1 MTQRASDL
9 LAEVADR
16 LSSDA
21 TDSGMVVAEAVRAIE
36 PELLKGYKD
45 GSIDELVGM
54 SVAFLKALFRSLRPD
69 SKLPWPEYYTQ
80 AREYARRYAEK
91 GVPLESLMEGL
102 AIFRRTVMARVTD
115 EMGESPYADEVLLLA
130 QSRLGDVVEHLNSMF
145 IRGYLDYTESKYSAR
160 QSELRGL
167 YHIASALGRSLDVS
181 EIAEVGLRETLK
193 VLGLQAGAVWVRDG
207 ARLKLA
213 KTIGMQPGEEDEFSD
228 SGRSGLMRVLE
239 VSTGPAE
246 SRVDRIAGEW
256 SAIRAEL
263 RTKGV
268 LLGAMTVATRLPRT
282 FESSDLEF
290 VAAVADQIAVAL
302 DRARQ
307 HTKEARTDYL
317 TGLANRP
324 EFERAIDRAVASA
337 DRHKRR
343 LALMMIDLDNLKDI
357 NDTYGHHVG
366 DGAIREPAPEP
377 KPDPDHVPQREGPR
391 RVVLRAR
398 HARGRARSPRQG
410 PGSRARR
417 QPPVG
422 TPGRG
427 GGVPGS
433 RRPGRTLERRA
444 ANGAHGSDVRHAGPR
459 LRLFHLWHALVPQ
472 LRHPRIGCPAGGAGA
487 CVGAGS
493 WRWEVR
499 RAGPRDARAQHRPR
513 PEWRSARPA
522 RPLRRRRRRAQTPR
536 LRHAACRRPGY
547 GPLGEAPVAL
557 RGRLAG
563 LVAPATGPLAGQ
575 APLSLTHSPRGEWG
589 AMASLVGTGPSGPAF
604 PSRRGPARRR
614 PRPCTLPARRP
625 HRAGCCSGWCRC
637 RLRVSR
643 ASRPRW

>member
-16 LSSDA
+16 LSTDA
-21 TDSGMVVAEAVRAIE
+21 TQSGMVVAEAVRAIE

-45 GSIDELVGM
+45 GSIDELVNM
-54 SVAFLKALFRSLRPD
+54 SISFLRALFRSLRPD

-102 AIFRRTVMARVTD
+102 AIFRRTVVARVTD
-115 EMGESPYADEVLLLA
+115 ELGESPYADEVLLLA
-130 QSRLGDVVEHLNSMF
+130 QSRLGDVIEHLNSMF
-145 IRGYLDYTESKYSAR
+145 IRGYLDWTESKYSAR

-343 LALMMIDLDNLKDI
+343 LALMMIDLDNLKEI
-357 NDTYGHHVG
+357 NDSHGHHIG
-366 DGAIREPAPEP
+366 DEAIRVLAAELQRAVRATDTCGRLGGDEFGVAM
-377 KPDPDHVPQREGPR
+377 PDADE
-391 RVVLRAR
+391 R
-398 HARGRARSPRQG
+398 HANEVGARVRASLEDLNRNAKTPVPVEFSIGVVAWRPGMDWQAMYQIADKALYVDKRRRHAQRKKVSP
-410 PGSRARR
+410 SRA
-417 QPPVG
+417 Q
-422 TPGRG
+422 
-427 GGVPGS
+427 
-433 RRPGRTLERRA
+433 
-444 ANGAHGSDVRHAGPR
+444 GA
-459 LRLFHLWHALVPQ
+459 
-472 LRHPRIGCPAGGAGA
+472 
-487 CVGAGS
+487 
-493 WRWEVR
+493 
-499 RAGPRDARAQHRPR
+499 
-513 PEWRSARPA
+513 
-522 RPLRRRRRRAQTPR
+522 
-536 LRHAACRRPGY
+536 
-547 GPLGEAPVAL
+547 
-557 RGRLAG
+557 
-563 LVAPATGPLAGQ
+563 
-575 APLSLTHSPRGEWG
+575 
-589 AMASLVGTGPSGPAF
+589 SG
-604 PSRRGPARRR
+604 
-614 PRPCTLPARRP
+614 
-625 HRAGCCSGWCRC
+625 
-637 RLRVSR
+637 
-643 ASRPRW
+643 